1 MTDSTNPH
9 PASTPDEPTVVL
21 DQGEPAAEKPA
32 RSRKRPL
39 LIGAAVAAAVVL
51 VGGGVAIGAA
61 IADGDDDDDDRT
73 PVAQTA
79 PGTAQDSSRGEEDRD
94 DDDRADDDRAD
105 DSADDQDDVSAAPS
119 GGPSSSAVDPATF
132 GAASA
137 DELSDVIATAAA
149 EATGDATSIDF
160 KRDGHWDIEFTAADG
175 SETDVR
181 VDADG
186 TASVFSTDT
195 ETESDDSTPAGVLD
209 AATID
214 ALVTAA
220 FAEHEGRIIEIDV
233 DNDTASP
240 YDLTVL
246 RADGVT
252 VELDFGP
259 DFAVLATD
267 LDD

>member
-105 DSADDQDDVSAAPS
+105 DSADDQDDASAAPS

-195 ETESDDSTPAGVLD
+195 ESDDSTPAGVLD

>member
-195 ETESDDSTPAGVLD
+195 ETDDSAPAGVLD
-209 AATID
+209 TATID